1 MIFYDQSWLIN
12 VLVITIG
19 GGVIEAVCAFFL
31 PRRGRQDGVSRR
43 HNLGSA
49 SGATVATVEDIV
61 LSALTVGK
69 KHTRIPH
76 LVMSL

>member
-1 MIFYDQSWLIN
+1 MK
-12 VLVITIG
+12 VLVITTDD
-19 GGVIEAVCAFFL
+19 GVIEAVCAFFL
-31 PRRGRQDGVSRR
+31 PRRGRQVRVSSR
-43 HNLGSA
+43 HYLGAA
-49 SGATVATVEDIV
+49 SGATVAAVEDIV

>member
-1 MIFYDQSWLIN
+1 MN
-12 VLVITIG
+12 VLVINIV

-31 PRRGRQDGVSRR
+31 PCRGRQCRVSGR

-49 SGATVATVEDIV
+49 SGVTVATLEDIV
-61 LSALTVGK
+61 LSAVTIGK
-69 KHTRIPH
+69 KRKGIPH